1 MDGAV
6 DGNAVALHSAG
17 AVAACGRV
25 PSLERPTAAARL
37 RSLARDLSGDSDLV
51 VDLGRDIGSAN
62 WWRGAITVAL
72 LAGSAAF
79 IGARMSPMPAAPVP
93 AYTPA
98 QQIEA
103 SAQAIAPLSA
113 QSETGRRLAP
123 TPMVRSEEHTSELQ
137 SLMPSSYPVFC
148 LKK

>member
-6 DGNAVALHSAG
+6 DGNAVALPSAG
-17 AVAACGRV
+17 AVATFGRA

-37 RSLARDLSGDSDLV
+37 RSLARDLSGDGDLV

-79 IGARMSPMPAAPVP
+79 IGARMSPIPAAPVP

-113 QSETGRRLAP
+113 PSETGRRPEP
-123 TPMVRSEEHTSELQ
+123 TSMVRPPADT
-137 SLMPSSYPVFC
+137 PARPPTIAAGPPP
-148 LKK
+148 

>member
-1 MDGAV
+1 MRGGGWCLFHPVLRSMDGAV
-6 DGNAVALHSAG
+6 DGNAVSWPSSG
-17 AVAACGRV
+17 AVATFGLA

-37 RSLARDLSGDSDLV
+37 RSLARDRSGDGALV

-62 WWRGAITVAL
+62 WWRGAITVAM

-103 SAQAIAPLSA
+103 SAEANQPVSA
-113 QSETGRRLAP
+113 QSATGRQEATTTQGSPLA
-123 TPMVRSEEHTSELQ
+123 R
-137 SLMPSSYPVFC
+137 
-148 LKK
+148 K